1 MPVLLHLDSSMDPAR
16 SRSRAITATFA
27 DTWREVSP
35 EHTVVYRDL
44 HADPPPHLD
53 DAALHWPAAMWRS
66 GEEPAEA
73 SVRTRQMFLDELMAA
88 DAVLVGAPMYNYSL
102 ASTLK
107 AWVDH
112 IHIPAVTTGVDPL
125 PMAGRPA
132 VVVTSRGA
140 SYDVG
145 SPTEGFDH
153 AVPVLQIV
161 LGTAL
166 GMDVEVITTN
176 LTLADYV
183 PDMAPELPRA
193 EAELAAAHAE
203 AKAAALRLAQR

>member
-27 DTWREVSP
+27 DTWRGVSP

-53 DAALHWPAAMWRS
+53 DSALHWPPSMWRE
-66 GEEPAEA
+66 GEAPAEA
-73 SVRTRQMFLDELMAA
+73 SVATRQMFLDELMAA
-88 DAVLVGAPMYNYSL
+88 DAVLIGAPMYNYSL

-107 AWVDH
+107 VWVDN
-112 IHIPAVTTGVDPL
+112 IHIPTITAGIDPL

-132 VVVTSRGA
+132 VVVTSRGV

-145 SPTEGFDH
+145 SATEGWDH

-161 LGTAL
+161 LGAAL
-166 GMDVEVITTN
+166 GMQVEVIATN
-176 LTLADYV
+176 LTLSDYV
-183 PDMAPELPRA
+183 PDLAAELPRA
-193 EAELAAAHAE
+193 EAELAAAHAQ